1 MARPLRVQFRNGWYH
16 VTARGS
22 NRQNIYRDE
31 RDRLHFLELLGEMSE
46 RHTVEVHSYALMD
59 NHYHLLLRTPLANL
73 SRAVQWLNTA
83 YGIWWNLR
91 HRRVGHVFQGRFKSV
106 VVESGQWVLECSLYI
121 HLNPVAISVLELS
134 KAKKKAERRGLTVAP
149 VAVRAKRLEVLR
161 SCPWSSF
168 RALAG
173 YSRGP
178 QWLCREELLG
188 RAGGEGGYRRLAEER
203 AGRGLEQSLWSW
215 LKWGLV
221 LGGEGFARKVRAQLE
236 AGRESK
242 GRRALRAGRSWAQ
255 VVRGLERA
263 RGERWAEFAG
273 RHGDPGLAMA
283 LYVARRCTGLTL
295 RQLGQEAGGMDYT
308 AVSMAIKRFE
318 QRLGRDRG
326 LCRMT
331 ERLLTDKMDAE
342 KCAK

>member
-1 MARPLRVQFRNGWYH
+1 LRVQFRNGWYH

-178 QWLCREELLG
+178 QKGATGAWPRSGPGGAWSNRSGLG
-188 RAGGEGGYRRLAEER
+188 SSGAWCWAARALRGRCGPNWKR
-203 AGRGLEQSLWSW
+203 AGRAREGGPCGLGAVGPRWCGGWS
-215 LKWGLV
+215 GR
-221 LGGEGFARKVRAQLE
+221 GAS
-236 AGRESK
+236 AGPN
-242 GRRALRAGRSWAQ
+242 LRAVTAIRAWRWRCMW
-255 VVRGLERA
+255 RG
-263 RGERWAEFAG
+263 
-273 RHGDPGLAMA
+273 
-283 LYVARRCTGLTL
+283 VAP
-295 RQLGQEAGGMDYT
+295 
-308 AVSMAIKRFE
+308 V
-318 QRLGRDRG
+318 
-326 LCRMT
+326 
-331 ERLLTDKMDAE
+331 
-342 KCAK
+342 

>member
-1 MARPLRVQFRNGWYH
+1 
-16 VTARGS
+16 
-22 NRQNIYRDE
+22 
-31 RDRLHFLELLGEMSE
+31 
-46 RHTVEVHSYALMD
+46 
-59 NHYHLLLRTPLANL
+59 
-73 SRAVQWLNTA
+73 
-83 YGIWWNLR
+83 
-91 HRRVGHVFQGRFKSV
+91 
-106 VVESGQWVLECSLYI
+106 
-121 HLNPVAISVLELS
+121 
-134 KAKKKAERRGLTVAP
+134 VAP

-161 SCPWSSF
+161 SYRWSSF

-188 RAGGEGGYRRLAEER
+188 RAGGEAGYRRLAEER
-203 AGRGLEQSLWSW
+203 AGRGLEESLWSS

-242 GRRALRAGRSWAQ
+242 GRRALRAGRSWAE
-255 VVRGLERA
+255 VVRGVERA
-263 RGERWAEFAG
+263 RRERWAEFAG
-273 RHGDPGLAMA
+273 RHADPGLAMA